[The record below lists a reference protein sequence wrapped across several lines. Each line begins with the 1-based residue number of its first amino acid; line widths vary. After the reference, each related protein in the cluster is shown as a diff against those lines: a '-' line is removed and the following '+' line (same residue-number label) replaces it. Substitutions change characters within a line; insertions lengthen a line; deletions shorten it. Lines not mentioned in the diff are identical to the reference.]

1 MEVLTPGRQILAV
14 TDRGYAKR
22 TEADEYRI
30 QRRGGTGILAMR
42 TNSKVGYVVGMR
54 SVIEDDEIILTSS
67 KGTTIRV
74 RVSDISLIGRVT
86 QGVRAMN
93 VADDEQL
100 VAIDVV
106 VDKDDEQEETSSEPK
121 APLAIEDMD

>member
-1 MEVLTPGRQILAV
+1 
-14 TDRGYAKR
+14 
-22 TEADEYRI
+22 
-30 QRRGGTGILAMR
+30 MR

>member
-1 MEVLTPGRQILAV
+1 
-14 TDRGYAKR
+14 
-22 TEADEYRI
+22 
-30 QRRGGTGILAMR
+30 
-42 TNSKVGYVVGMR
+42 
-54 SVIEDDEIILTSS
+54 
-67 KGTTIRV
+67 
-74 RVSDISLIGRVT
+74 
-86 QGVRAMN
+86 MN